1 MWPADGLQSGLASA
15 VMVLLTCRRK
25 VQVVL
30 VSLLV
35 SSILCLLVLYRRR
48 SEKLTDYHFLRD
60 DSR

>member
-1 MWPADGLQSGLASA
+1 
-15 VMVLLTCRRK
+15 MVLLTCRRK

-60 DSR
+60 DGR